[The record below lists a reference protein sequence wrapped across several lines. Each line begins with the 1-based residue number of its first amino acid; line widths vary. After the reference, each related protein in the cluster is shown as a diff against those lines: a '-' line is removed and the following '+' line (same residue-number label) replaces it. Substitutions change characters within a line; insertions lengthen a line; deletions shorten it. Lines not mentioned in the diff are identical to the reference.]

1 MEIEGFTEDHIAAL
15 IKIWNLGNPIDPLA
29 FCERTD
35 IPAEAKARVKEA
47 GYSERGGAR
56 GHDAEASPYRL
67 MQAQVIREVAK
78 LDKERWHPLGAS

>member
-29 FCERTD
+29 FCERSD

-47 GYSERGGAR
+47 GSQRGGAR
-56 GHDAEASPYRL
+56 GHDAAANPYRL